1 MKKIELEHFPKSVKR
16 FSDKKCDKQMNLE
29 PHSDS
34 IRMGIAL
41 VCAAALIFCLSS
53 YATAQQTRQTNTPKA
68 AQSKAPPAKQQ
79 SPSQSDP
86 RDKMRTLKNKEG
98 KDYQTAW
105 WKELTWCGG
114 EMYSLSVHADR
125 PKENMDAFRQNGNM
139 IANYGVHRLVTD
151 RGMEINPARLLA
163 SENFTNASRSKEM
176 SYNLSNLLTPDLRKI
191 DRDKTTEKT
200 LAMCSQTLG
209 DYAKEFPE
217 LFQKPAN

>member
-1 MKKIELEHFPKSVKR
+1 MKKFE
-16 FSDKKCDKQMNLE
+16 
-29 PHSDS
+29 
-34 IRMGIAL
+34 L
-41 VCAAALIFCLSS
+41 VCAAALLFCLSS
-53 YATAQQTRQTNTPKA
+53 YATAQQTNAPNA
-68 AQSKAPPAKQQ
+68 VMPKAPPAKQQ
-79 SPSQSDP
+79 SPSQSEP

-105 WKELTWCGG
+105 WIELTWCGG
-114 EMYSLSVHADR
+114 EMYALSIHADK
-125 PKENMDAFRQNGNM
+125 PKENMDAFRANGNM
-139 IANYGVHRLVTD
+139 MGNLGVHRLVAD
-151 RGMEINPARLLA
+151 RGVDANYARALA
-163 SENFTNASRSKEM
+163 SESFTSASRSKEV